1 MAKDLFRKAVITV
14 SNDENN
20 NIVSQNLIGYVAK
33 DTDDLIVVF
42 SEFDGKLRFD
52 IPKSI
57 ISVSGNSVI
66 IDNKEALSKYT
77 FKRDDPLPQGKNLRP
92 SAEEIS
98 GVQTR
103 VIEAERREVKVN
115 KQQPE
120 PIKTIKEYK
129 TPVQAPVPSPV
140 AQPSSYQTSA
150 PRVKNVDTTS
160 SIPEKDEQ
168 STGDTTPKSLVETT
182 LENEHKTTAN
192 SEPLTQDK
200 AMETLVEPQSEPL
213 TQDKAMETLVEP
225 QSEPLTQDKAMET
238 LVEPQSEPLTQDKA
252 AAEGK
257 QSLPTAPTLEIEKEV
272 VAVTNL
278 DRDVDTGP
286 LETTGLDSKNE
297 QQWELPVP
305 ETGASKETNLD
316 NFDILSGG
324 DYLYPFSVSMAL
336 WQDFT
341 LAGIHMY
348 NEFAREYSKINGYW
362 LNIFWNAWSEGSGS
376 DKNK

>member
-1 MAKDLFRKAVITV
+1 MAKDLFRKAVVTV

-182 LENEHKTTAN
+182 LENEDKTTAN
-192 SEPLTQDK
+192 
-200 AMETLVEPQSEPL
+200 
-213 TQDKAMETLVEP
+213 
-225 QSEPLTQDKAMET
+225 SEPLTQDKAMET

-257 QSLPTAPTLEIEKEV
+257 QSLPTAPTREIEKEV

-278 DRDVDTGP
+278 DRDVDTEP
-286 LETTGLDSKNE
+286 LEMTGLDSKNE

-305 ETGASKETNLD
+305 EIGASKETNLD

-336 WQDFT
+336 WQDFA

-376 DKNK
+376 DKNE